1 MTEQLEVN
9 EVDVTTAGRV
19 GEFEQL
25 VSSYCSNNRLDGSDA
40 ERLLNGRVAREV
52 KGLFNE
58 TFFSERSAAVLGGWR
73 PINVGSYTEW
83 DDHVS
88 GPTRV
93 ESARE
98 TFAMVPAGRAAK
110 EAFDWEYHLPM
121 GDNVRLGDY
130 GMKAQ
135 AALEAEAAGFDAG
148 FQRAVR
154 RDRGEVHLR
163 VYAELA
169 KSDRR
174 WLGYTLETYC
184 SSYVAR
190 AVTRNL
196 LSNDCAAHLTVAGA
210 AQQGLTT
217 DRIVVDAG
225 HAVPGGADRSR
236 ARFYGAESYGEVS
249 VQNRVD
255 SVSPEH
261 SWVFPG
267 KDANGVWAAV
277 FAAWAASLAEMAVA
291 GDGAELQI
299 FIPVMTDDMIT
310 AAFRSVGLPCSAGDL
325 VNPARVAHWLLHQHI
340 HPREEVGAAW
350 TREDVER
357 LVVIQAYER
366 FRYQVAGTRYAAL
379 NQFDATANAVSLPV
393 ASLQARM
400 AGVLGIYAPTGG
412 WGTALAWTKAETA
425 AFDRGVTLGAIGDVV
440 FQRVAGHWMNLGQ
453 IPGRA
458 SVQMLLETILNM
470 FLHAG
475 KTDKGVVDL
484 AMRVSVNEVD
494 PADQFADGFW
504 HSWPQRMEVSRCRMN
519 RYAAEADFE
528 DGQPAARADEWGYSG
543 PGRAYPTINQRGAV
557 AAPRVWYVMRR
568 ANWFP
573 GFVDKFGA
581 LLKQPKATF
590 EYDPSRGTAQEYP
603 IEAADGSLHAVIT
616 RAVLFG
622 DAHLMMRQRAANLPH
637 TLLQIVQTGVF
648 VDQGFLFASAEVLE
662 LVASNV
668 VALTATQRQWE
679 FIRSGFGIYE
689 SKRTVAAVP
698 SRAEN
703 LLFLG
708 ASRGNH
714 KQSQNHLAHRPQCRG
729 RLWVRLGVFVET
741 FVSACVCNG
750 DRIGLVRLS
759 DADRPLC
766 RPLVPWGIN
775 IRRDY
780 LKLGEKW
787 GKAFTLYRRHLPTL
801 VRFRLDLVVQKLP
814 TNICETCL
822 IDCLKIVSRCCLEEI
837 IATGVSDNLYLLDL
851 QVLGGYDTEPNRVD
865 PLDSLREEFC
875 VPAASEGSMPER
887 LKFWVDDTLDKIS
900 YCGVK
905 ESFPQF
911 VAFRD
916 AWANP
921 GASTYGHS
929 AKISIS
935 KMTGGETFVR
945 EVKLRNKWFKALA
958 FSDATIV
965 EDCLK
970 GEANFVR
977 PFRKRDEPA
986 KARTVQCYDTRSLI
1000 RCSYLARG
1008 ISDLNGHSTWTTLDM
1023 SAGDRA
1029 KLRRRLLYKDGKY
1042 RLCTDQSS
1050 FDINQSRESV
1060 CYVLAQLFRRIVK
1073 FGNNKDLCEVAKA
1086 ELSAMDDTWLDVVN
1100 DRWRKGVLSGMKFTA
1115 LVDSILNRAASMFV
1129 AEEVGFKVE
1138 VGYFQGDDAVMVVAG
1153 RPPSVAAVAQAYS
1166 DLGLDVNPLKSWLGV
1181 ERCEFLHEVYD
1192 GTSVYGF
1199 PARAAKTLM
1208 WSKPATGPKVGGA
1221 QSVREDIGMLVTASR
1236 RRLVGLLG
1244 VGRALFS
1251 RLGATLEKFNDCWFT
1266 PTVMGG
1272 LGFGS
1277 QGRVGLS
1284 LESVRRR
1291 KVRIDVTSEV
1301 QYGLERGLLLQAC
1314 MQRASGVISLPGY
1327 VTEIKFSVIRGLAEM
1342 PSVPLERAKRAGR
1355 VRTEWLLSDYRIQP
1369 APYLKKL
1376 RYEAKLTSRTPIT
1389 QGDLPTKVFDMV
1401 GDLDKAVRW
1410 YEAQIRKSAT
1420 LVDAYRHHEPF
1431 HGIARLGNAVW
1442 GGLCALAGAELLDKG
1457 QMGDLKR
1464 QLIGTLWSQ
1473 IVQYK
1478 LYINYFI

>member
-703 LLFLG
+703 LLF
-708 ASRGNH
+708 
-714 KQSQNHLAHRPQCRG
+714 
-729 RLWVRLGVFVET
+729 
-741 FVSACVCNG
+741 
-750 DRIGLVRLS
+750 
-759 DADRPLC
+759 
-766 RPLVPWGIN
+766 
-775 IRRDY
+775 
-780 LKLGEKW
+780 
-787 GKAFTLYRRHLPTL
+787 
-801 VRFRLDLVVQKLP
+801 
-814 TNICETCL
+814 
-822 IDCLKIVSRCCLEEI
+822 
-837 IATGVSDNLYLLDL
+837 
-851 QVLGGYDTEPNRVD
+851 
-865 PLDSLREEFC
+865 
-875 VPAASEGSMPER
+875 
-887 LKFWVDDTLDKIS
+887 
-900 YCGVK
+900 
-905 ESFPQF
+905 
-911 VAFRD
+911 
-916 AWANP
+916 
-921 GASTYGHS
+921 
-929 AKISIS
+929 
-935 KMTGGETFVR
+935 
-945 EVKLRNKWFKALA
+945 
-958 FSDATIV
+958 
-965 EDCLK
+965 
-970 GEANFVR
+970 
-977 PFRKRDEPA
+977 
-986 KARTVQCYDTRSLI
+986 
-1000 RCSYLARG
+1000 
-1008 ISDLNGHSTWTTLDM
+1008 
-1023 SAGDRA
+1023 
-1029 KLRRRLLYKDGKY
+1029 
-1042 RLCTDQSS
+1042 
-1050 FDINQSRESV
+1050 
-1060 CYVLAQLFRRIVK
+1060 
-1073 FGNNKDLCEVAKA
+1073 
-1086 ELSAMDDTWLDVVN
+1086 
-1100 DRWRKGVLSGMKFTA
+1100 
-1115 LVDSILNRAASMFV
+1115 
-1129 AEEVGFKVE
+1129 
-1138 VGYFQGDDAVMVVAG
+1138 
-1153 RPPSVAAVAQAYS
+1153 
-1166 DLGLDVNPLKSWLGV
+1166 
-1181 ERCEFLHEVYD
+1181 
-1192 GTSVYGF
+1192 
-1199 PARAAKTLM
+1199 
-1208 WSKPATGPKVGGA
+1208 
-1221 QSVREDIGMLVTASR
+1221 
-1236 RRLVGLLG
+1236 
-1244 VGRALFS
+1244 
-1251 RLGATLEKFNDCWFT
+1251 
-1266 PTVMGG
+1266 
-1272 LGFGS
+1272 
-1277 QGRVGLS
+1277 
-1284 LESVRRR
+1284 
-1291 KVRIDVTSEV
+1291 
-1301 QYGLERGLLLQAC
+1301 
-1314 MQRASGVISLPGY
+1314 
-1327 VTEIKFSVIRGLAEM
+1327 
-1342 PSVPLERAKRAGR
+1342 
-1355 VRTEWLLSDYRIQP
+1355 
-1369 APYLKKL
+1369 
-1376 RYEAKLTSRTPIT
+1376 
-1389 QGDLPTKVFDMV
+1389 
-1401 GDLDKAVRW
+1401 
-1410 YEAQIRKSAT
+1410 
-1420 LVDAYRHHEPF
+1420 
-1431 HGIARLGNAVW
+1431 
-1442 GGLCALAGAELLDKG
+1442 
-1457 QMGDLKR
+1457 
-1464 QLIGTLWSQ
+1464 
-1473 IVQYK
+1473 
-1478 LYINYFI
+1478 